1 MHKTSLIILL
11 KKLVYYWN
19 KTPTVYEKK
28 KEEKWTKTDLDQNC
42 HSDCTIF
49 GSLPNMPLLVEFQG
63 TSYMDHIFEK

>member
-28 KEEKWTKTDLDQNC
+28 KKMDKNC
-42 HSDCTIF
+42 F
-49 GSLPNMPLLVEFQG
+49 GSKLSFWLYHFDSLPNMPLLVEFQG
-63 TSYMDHIFEK
+63 TSYMDNIFEK